1 MDSKVFDWKVFVAL
15 GGTFVLSIFVLKMD
29 ADDAKEAF
37 NHMVDAAK
45 ESLVAIFGNQ

>member
-1 MDSKVFDWKVFVAL
+1 MDSKVVDWKVFVAL

-29 ADDAKEAF
+29 SDDAKEAF
-37 NHMVDAAK
+37 NHVVDAAK